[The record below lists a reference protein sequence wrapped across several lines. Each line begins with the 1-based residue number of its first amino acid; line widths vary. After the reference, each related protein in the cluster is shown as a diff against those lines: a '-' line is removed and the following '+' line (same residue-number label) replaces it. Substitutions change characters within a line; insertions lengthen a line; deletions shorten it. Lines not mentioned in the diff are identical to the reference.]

1 MKIAAYT
8 ACNGREAHTCISS
21 TTRSV
26 IREIVSLEIDTPYT
40 SAKCALIS
48 PVVNPRANNDN
59 TTASTSFRRRCRFL
73 TMTGSNVPSRSR
85 GTSITTSPAAGVVTV
100 LARVPLREL
109 ALFLPSAACLS

>member
-1 MKIAAYT
+1 M
-8 ACNGREAHTCISS
+8 
-21 TTRSV
+21 
-26 IREIVSLEIDTPYT
+26 IREIVSLEMLTPYT
-40 SAKCALIS
+40 APASGRYPQAKCALIS
-48 PVVNPRANNDN
+48 PVVRPRANNDK